1 MINSAWFSQHPHL
14 YMLCVLVAYYIVSA
28 LVERLPA
35 PTASSGSLYKALYA
49 ALQTF
54 SANLKS
60 ATSAFKTSVLPGAPT
75 PTASAQ
81 PPKK

>member
-1 MINSAWFSQHPHL
+1 MNSAWFSQHPHL
-14 YMLCVLVAYYIVSA
+14 YMLCVLIAYYIVSS

-54 SANLKS
+54 SANLKN
-60 ATSAFKTSVLPGAPT
+60 ATQAFKTSVLPSAPT
-75 PTASAQ
+75 PTAPT